1 MSVFESTYDVIV
13 VGGGH
18 AGSEAAAA
26 AANLGSKTLLITMSL
41 QNIAQMSCNPA
52 MGGIAK
58 GQIVREI
65 DAMGGYSGI
74 VSDRSAIQFKMLNKS
89 KGPAMWSPRVQSDR
103 MRFAE
108 EWRML
113 LEQTPNL
120 DFYQDMVNELI
131 IDGEEI
137 VGVKTSLGT
146 SIYAKSVI
154 LTAGTFL
161 NGLIHIGD
169 KNFGGGRAGER
180 ASTGITEHLVKLGFQ
195 SGRMKTGTPP
205 RVDGRSLD
213 FSKMIEQP
221 GDEKPEKFSYSSI
234 TQPLKKQRSCHMT
247 YTSQEVHDLLREGF
261 DRSPMFNGRIKS
273 IGPRYCPSIEDKIDR
288 FATKDRHQMFIEP
301 EGWNTVEIYVNGF
314 STSLPEDV
322 QAKALRKVA
331 GFKNVKFF
339 RFGYAIEYD
348 YFPPTQLKHTL
359 ETKLVNNL
367 YFAGQINGT
376 TGYEEAASQGL
387 MAGINAAL
395 KVQKKEPF
403 ILKRNEAYI
412 GVLIDDLITKGTEEP
427 YRMFTSRAEYRT
439 LLRQD
444 NADLRLTPMS
454 FNIGLASKERLNRV
468 VEKQEKT
475 DLFVN
480 FLKETSVDPKAIN
493 PILEAKESAAISQ
506 SMKMFKIA
514 ARPQLDFDDVR
525 QFPKV
530 NDFIIDNDIDKEI
543 IEQTEIHVKYAGY
556 IEKEKNNA
564 DKLNRLENVL
574 IPNNFNYNKV
584 KSLSFEAR
592 EKLTNIQPTTISQAS
607 RISGVTPSDVSVL
620 LVYMGR

>member
-1 MSVFESTYDVIV
+1 MFNEVYDVIV
-13 VGGGH
+13 VGAGH

-26 AANLGSKTLLITMSL
+26 AANMGSKTLLITMNL

-65 DAMGGYSGI
+65 DALGGYSGI
-74 VSDRSAIQFKMLNKS
+74 VSDTSAIQFKMLNKS

-108 EWRML
+108 DWRLML
-113 LEQTPNL
+113 ENTPNL
-120 DFYQDMVNELI
+120 DFYQDMVSSLI
-131 IDGEEI
+131 VENHKV
-137 VGVKTSLGT
+137 VGVKTSLG
-146 SIYAKSVI
+146 IEVRGKSVV
-154 LTAGTFL
+154 LTNGTFL

-180 ASTGITEHLVKLGFQ
+180 AATGITEQLVQLGFE

-213 FSKMIEQP
+213 YSKMEVQP
-221 GDEKPEKFSYSSI
+221 GDDVPEKFSFSNI
-234 TQPLKKQRSCHMT
+234 TKPLTVQRDCHMS
-247 YTSQEVHDLLREGF
+247 YTSPLVHDLLREGF
-261 DRSPMFNGRIKS
+261 ERSPMFNGRIQS
-273 IGPRYCPSIEDKIDR
+273 TGPRYCPSIEDKINR
-288 FATKDRHQMFIEP
+288 FADKDRHQLFVEP
-301 EGWNTVEIYVNGF
+301 EGWNTVEVYVNGF

-322 QAKALRKVA
+322 QFKALRSVV
-331 GFKNVKFF
+331 GFENVKFF
-339 RFGYAIEYD
+339 RPGYAIEYD

-359 ETKLVNNL
+359 ETKLIEGL

-395 KVQKKEPF
+395 KVQEKDEF

-412 GVLIDDLITKGTEEP
+412 GVLVDDLITKGTEEP

-444 NADLRLTPMS
+444 NADFRLTPKG
-454 FNIGLASKERLNRV
+454 FQLGLASEKRLRRME
-468 VEKQEKT
+468 EKREQSEK
-475 DLFVN
+475 FVN
-480 FLKETSVDPKAIN
+480 FFKETSVTQEEIN
-493 PILEAKESAAISQ
+493 PVLEAKDSAPVNQ
-506 SMKMFKIA
+506 TGKLFKIFS
-514 ARPQLDFDDVR
+514 RPNISMEDIR
-525 QFPKV
+525 Q
-530 NDFIIDNDIDKEI
+530 IDSIEAYIQEHDLDKEI
-543 IEQTEIHVKYAGY
+543 IEQAEIQIKYSGY
-556 IEKEKNNA
+556 INKEKNNA
-564 DKLNRLENVL
+564 DKLNRLEDL
-574 IPNNFNYNKV
+574 KIPTNFDYSAL
-584 KSLSFEAR
+584 KSMSIEAR
-592 EKLTNIQPTTISQAS
+592 QKLEKIKPVTISQAS
-607 RISGVTPSDVSVL
+607 RISGVSPSDVSVL

>member
-1 MSVFESTYDVIV
+1 MFNEVYDVIV
-13 VGGGH
+13 VGAGH

-26 AANLGSKTLLITMSL
+26 AANMGSKTLLITMNL

-65 DAMGGYSGI
+65 DALGGYSGI
-74 VSDRSAIQFKMLNKS
+74 VSDTSAIQFKMLNKS

-108 EWRML
+108 DWRLL

-120 DFYQDMVNELI
+120 DFYQEMVSGLI
-131 IDGEEI
+131 IENHKI
-137 VGVKTSLGT
+137 VGVKTSLG
-146 SIYAKSVI
+146 IEVKAKTVV
-154 LTAGTFL
+154 LTNGTFL

-180 ASTGITEHLVKLGFQ
+180 AATGITEDLIKLGFD

-213 FSKMIEQP
+213 YSKMIEQP
-221 GDEKPEKFSYSSI
+221 GDENPEKFSYLDV
-234 TQPLKKQRSCHMT
+234 TKPLIEQRSCHMT
-247 YTSQEVHDLLREGF
+247 YTSPEVHDLLREGF

-273 IGPRYCPSIEDKIDR
+273 VGPRYCPSIEDKINR
-288 FATKDRHQMFIEP
+288 FADKDRHQLFVEP
-301 EGWNTVEIYVNGF
+301 EGWNTVEVYVNGF

-322 QAKALRKVA
+322 QFNALRSVA
-331 GFKNVKFF
+331 GFENVKFF
-339 RFGYAIEYD
+339 RPGYAIEYD

-359 ETKLVNNL
+359 ETKLVEGL

-387 MAGINAAL
+387 MAGINASL
-395 KVQKKEPF
+395 KVQERDPF
-403 ILKRNEAYI
+403 TLKRDEAYI

-444 NADLRLTPMS
+444 NADFRLTPKGYEL
-454 FNIGLASKERLNRV
+454 GLASEKRLKRME
-468 VEKQEKT
+468 EKQSKASN
-475 DLFVN
+475 FVE
-480 FLKETSVDPKAIN
+480 FFKDTSVTPDEIN
-493 PILEAKESAAISQ
+493 PILESKDSAKVKQ
-506 SMKMFKIA
+506 QDKMFKLY
-514 ARPQLDFDDVR
+514 ARPNITIEDMRKVASVGAYISENNLDS
-525 QFPKV
+525 
-530 NDFIIDNDIDKEI
+530 EI
-543 IEQTEIHVKYAGY
+543 IEQTEIQVKYAGY

-564 DKLNRLENVL
+564 DKLNRLENVK
-574 IPNNFNYNKV
+574 IPLNFDYSKL
-584 KSLSFEAR
+584 KSMSMEAR
-592 EKLTNIQPTTISQAS
+592 QKLTEIQPVTISQAS
-607 RISGVTPSDVSVL
+607 RISGVSPNDISVL
-620 LVYMGR
+620 LVYLGR